1 MAIKKYEEF
10 LKQDKLNEELGL
22 KDVGIAAAFMINT
35 LFGGNAANAQKASD
49 DQLKAKVV
57 AMSQNQ
63 DLIDKLEDKGVVNA
77 AELLKNNADDLVKK
91 MKHGKFAVKTLNNKT
106 EKDAVRLAKKGWAI
120 SEQQIQEVIDTVK
133 KEAPQ
138 VNLVPI
144 ESIVINY
151 DAGNAFEPGRFVL
164 KQEVKKEISDT
175 LTWCREQGII
185 ITEVNI
191 ESSTDKQR
199 VSPGLAPQLKKI
211 LGGKSFENDN
221 NNLSQVRNDTMKSYV
236 QSHFDNDS
244 VPQFSQTVLFEKGK
258 GELGAATPQ
267 DASARYV
274 KITLYGVCCVDSDN
288 AGKSDEDPS
297 LKIINTFKLV
307 KAEKSHTVK
316 HKPPTFGGKVTHKT
330 GKININNCNKMH
342 KAFRGYYN

>member
-1 MAIKKYEEF
+1 MAIKKYEDF
-10 LKQDKLNEELGL
+10 ISDKVNEELGL
-22 KDVGIAAAFMINT
+22 KDVGIAAALMINT
-35 LFGGNAANAQKASD
+35 LFGGNVANAQKASD

-63 DLIDKLEDKGVVNA
+63 DIINKLEDKGVVNA
-77 AELLKNNADDLVKK
+77 SQLLKNNADDLVKK
-91 MKHGKFAVKTLNNKT
+91 MKHGNFSIKTLSNKSP
-106 EKDAVRLAKKGWAI
+106 KDAARLVKVGWSI
-120 SEQQIQEVIDTVK
+120 SEDQMQEVIDTVK
-133 KEAPQ
+133 KDNPQ
-138 VNLVPI
+138 ITLVPI

-164 KQEVKKEISDT
+164 KESVKKEISDT
-175 LTWCREQGII
+175 LSWCHKQGII

-199 VSPGLAPQLKKI
+199 VSPGLAPQLKQI

-221 NNLSQVRNDTMKSYV
+221 NNLSQVRNDTMKAYV
-236 QSHFDNDS
+236 QSHFNDS

-274 KITLYGVCCVDSDN
+274 KITLYGVCCDSRAEVDSTNGDPV
-288 AGKSDEDPS
+288 KS
-297 LKIINTFKLV
+297 IIETFKLV
-307 KAEKSHTVK
+307 KADKPSTVK
-316 HKPPTFGGKVTHKT
+316 HPPSFGGGKVQHKT

-342 KAFRGYYN
+342 KAFKGHYN

>member
-10 LKQDKLNEELGL
+10 LEQDKLNEELGL
-22 KDVGIAAAFMINT
+22 KDLGVAAALMINT
-35 LFGGNAANAQKASD
+35 LFGGNVANAQKASD
-49 DQLKAKVV
+49 EQLKAKVV

-63 DLIDKLEDKGVVNA
+63 DVINKLEDKGVVNA
-77 AELLKNNADDLVKK
+77 AELLKKNADDLVKK
-91 MKHGKFAVKTLNNKT
+91 IKHGKFQVKTLSNKST
-106 EKDAVRLAKKGWAI
+106 KDAARFVKSGWAI
-120 SEQQIQEVIDTVK
+120 SEQDMQEVIDTVK

-164 KQEVKKEISDT
+164 KEEVKKEISDT
-175 LTWCREQGII
+175 LTWCKKQGII
-185 ITEVNI
+185 LTEVNI

-221 NNLSQVRNDTMKSYV
+221 NNLSQVRNDTMKAYV

-267 DASARYV
+267 DATARYV
-274 KITLYGVCCVDSDN
+274 KITLYGVCCVEADTTTPPDLDVV
-288 AGKSDEDPS
+288 K
-297 LKIINTFKLV
+297 KVTNTFKLV
-307 KAEKSHTVK
+307 KAEKFHTVK
-316 HKPPTFGGKVTHKT
+316 HPPSFGGKVQHKT